1 MGGGVVAIFLTKKK
15 KFDTPLEFSQ
25 NKQVESKQGDRV
37 LGKFNNDSRIRGK

>member
-25 NKQVESKQGDRV
+25 NKQESKQEDRV